1 MSIDELDVSKVKAGQ
16 TVEITA
22 EAAGD
27 TTFQGTV
34 ENVSLESTNNNG
46 ITTYPVSVT
55 VKDPKGLLPVMNVN
69 GKILLEESK
78 NALVIPAAS
87 LMRGNVVYVKD
98 HSVKAAKGDVPAGFR
113 EVTVETGI
121 MNDEQVEVTSGLS
134 EGDEVY
140 LVQGFDTAPGSEY
153 MGEEMALE
161 P

>member
-1 MSIDELDVSKVKAGQ
+1 
-16 TVEITA
+16 
-22 EAAGD
+22 
-27 TTFQGTV
+27 
-34 ENVSLESTNNNG
+34 
-46 ITTYPVSVT
+46 
-55 VKDPKGLLPVMNVN
+55 MNVN

-98 HSVKAAKGDVPAGFR
+98 PSVKEAKGEVPAGFR

-140 LVQGFDTAPGSEY
+140 LVQGFDSAPCSES
-153 MGEEMALE
+153 MGEEMAIDL
-161 P
+161 